1 MDESIRNEIIRMFY
15 SRASHRRIAKM
26 LGVDRKTVA
35 KVIAEH
41 EQARTGESPK
51 KRRPRKSLLDS
62 FEEKIAQLLER
73 YPNITAIR
81 MLEEL
86 RGLGFK
92 GNYTIVKARL
102 RDLRRHP
109 RILIRRFET
118 GPGVQSQM
126 DYSPYDIEFTAEG
139 KRRVHAFGY
148 VLGYSR
154 RQYVHFVEHQDFT
167 ATIRQHVAAFTHLK
181 GVAADCLYDNMK
193 VVVSGYDG
201 EQPIYNTRFL
211 AFATYYGFRPVACR
225 PRRPETKGKVERP
238 FWYLEQNLLNGR
250 TFSSLQHLNETT
262 AWWLANVA
270 DVRVHKTTQ
279 RTPLDLYQEELPHLL
294 ALPSKPYD
302 TAEVVYRTVNPEGF
316 ISYLQNFY
324 SVPWQRIGQLLPVR
338 ITESEVIVYDPDI
351 RELARHSRLAASV
364 TGKYS
369 THHEHRPGPDL
380 RRKQELLRQRFEE
393 LGTEAVSFFDQLLR
407 NRRFGK
413 DEAVRILGLL
423 STYHQ
428 HDLVAAFERANR
440 YRAFS
445 FPAVERILGA
455 FAEPRSALESIDNQA
470 RQHLDELLR
479 EDPVPPRPT
488 GDYQQLLDS
497 GDPSKEEKPR

>member
-1 MDESIRNEIIRMFY
+1 MFY
-15 SRASHRRIAKM
+15 SRTSQRRIANR
-26 LGVDRKTVA
+26 LAVDRKTVA

-51 KRRPRKSLLDS
+51 QRKPRKSVLDP
-62 FEEKIAQLLER
+62 FEDQVVQLLER
-73 YPNITAIR
+73 YPDLTAVR
-81 MLEEL
+81 MVEEL
-86 RGLGFK
+86 RRLGFQ
-92 GNYTIVKARL
+92 GGYTIVKNRL

-109 RILIRRFET
+109 RKLVRRFET

-126 DYSPYDIEFTAEG
+126 DYSTYEIDFTAEG
-139 KRRVHAFGY
+139 KRRVHAFSY
-148 VLGYSR
+148 ILGYCR
-154 RQYVHFVEHQDFT
+154 RQYVHFVERQDFT
-167 ATIRQHVAAFTHLK
+167 TTIREHVAAFTYLQ

-193 VVVSGYDG
+193 VVVSGHEG
-201 EQPIYNTRFL
+201 EQPIYNPHFL

-225 PRRPETKGKVERP
+225 PRHPQTKGKIERP

-262 AWWLANVA
+262 NWWLAHVA

-294 ALPSKPYD
+294 PLPEKPYD

-316 ISYLQNFY
+316 ITYRHNFY

-338 ITESEVIVYDPDI
+338 VTETEVIVYDPDI
-351 RELARHSRLAASV
+351 REIARHQRLPASA
-364 TGKYS
+364 TGNYS
-369 THHEHRPGPDL
+369 IHHEHRPGPDL
-380 RRKQELLRQRFEE
+380 RRKQELLRGRFEE
-393 LGTEAVSFFDQLLR
+393 LGTDAVSFFDQLIR
-407 NRRFGK
+407 TRRFGK

-423 STYHQ
+423 STYHRQ
-428 HDLVAAFERANR
+428 DLVAAFQRAYR

-445 FPAVERILGA
+445 FAAVERILGA
-455 FAEPRSALESIDNQA
+455 FAEPRSALESIDHQA

-479 EDPVPPRPT
+479 ENPVPPRPT
-488 GDYQQLLDS
+488 GDYQQLLDDS
-497 GDPSKEEKPR
+497 ADRPSLEEKPR